1 MIGSMPFFKR
11 ILLQISLLWLHGRK
25 ASKVRAALLVDN
37 LHRKGQLGVRKG
49 KLGVGS
55 TARRPACHRICQPDG
70 DDYINYSLLL
80 TAPKPLYQPK
90 KQIVSD
96 QK

>member
-11 ILLQISLLWLHGRK
+11 ILLQTSLFWLHGRK

-49 KLGVGS
+49 KLGVSS

-80 TAPKPLYQPK
+80 TAPEPLYQPK
-90 KQIVSD
+90 KQMVSD